1 MPQPLPLTFEEFV
14 ERDNPSLPGHPRY
27 DNFPMYF
34 MPKGMAPQLRN
45 TQPFLRFQVEHHDL
59 EARLTHSITN
69 LDRSKDKSEAL
80 KPYEP
85 DLYQAYLILHSYGVS
100 DEDLLIGP
108 K

>member
-59 EARLTHSITN
+59 EARLTSGITN
-69 LDRSKDKSEAL
+69 LGRIDAKAL
-80 KPYEP
+80 KPYER
-85 DLYQAYLILHSYGVS
+85 DMYQAYLILRSYGIP
-100 DEDLLIGP
+100 DEGLLIGP
-108 K
+108 KQ